1 MPQASTLEDGKEE
14 EPDGKTSVKGKS
26 AGTKGNQKELEK
38 EKEEARKGKSQKAA
52 PASTA
57 KEAATRRSTRS
68 SKSAQETGDDDKQ
81 VRCLSLCLLLS
92 QNL

>member
-1 MPQASTLEDGKEE
+1 MPQASALEGGKEE
-14 EPDGKTSVKGKS
+14 EPDGKIGVNGKS
-26 AGTKGNQKELEK
+26 AGMKGNQKELEK
-38 EKEEARKGKSQKAA
+38 ETDGARKGKSQKAA

-81 VRCLSLCLLLS
+81 VR
-92 QNL
+92 